1 LIYFGNCFIIDVF
14 SSILYTIDRDIPSR
28 PDGGCR
34 AAAKKEVFYSPPPEG
49 NRIKN
54 NFIPG
59 HRSHVFLK
67 MSVHQALSEGNG
79 NLNRKG
85 TFMTTQTARKPL
97 ANFFVKKALQ
107 IRLIVKI
114 VIAVIVATVISSGT
128 LLLVYYMT
136 YKNLLLYQ
144 MDRLANLTKE
154 SIVFIILP
162 SLLISALVNFL
173 MAVGIGL
180 YASRKYAVPVYKLEN
195 WARLLK
201 DGRITAK
208 IQFREKEELRELADQ
223 CNMLS
228 ADLLKKLTEIK
239 KHTDTLSETGKDGE
253 ALKKT
258 REILSTFDLDAS
270 TIEIHT
276 SCYTIAKPGA

>member
-1 LIYFGNCFIIDVF
+1 
-14 SSILYTIDRDIPSR
+14 
-28 PDGGCR
+28 
-34 AAAKKEVFYSPPPEG
+34 
-49 NRIKN
+49 
-54 NFIPG
+54 
-59 HRSHVFLK
+59 
-67 MSVHQALSEGNG
+67 
-79 NLNRKG
+79 
-85 TFMTTQTARKPL
+85 MTTQTSRKPL

-154 SIVFIILP
+154 NIIFIILP
-162 SLLISALVNFL
+162 SLLISAFVNFL
-173 MAVGIGL
+173 VAVGIGL

-201 DGRITAK
+201 EGRITAK

-223 CNMLS
+223 CNTLS

-239 KHTDTLSETGKDGE
+239 TQTDTLSETGKDAE

-258 REILSTFDLDAS
+258 RAILSTFDLDAS

-276 SCYTIAKPGA
+276 SCYTIAKPEA